1 MFDFEKLDIYKKAKR
16 YYSANL
22 KLIRGHNLDRI
33 IENQLSR
40 ASLSVV
46 LNISEGTGRF
56 SKADRAHFYVMS
68 RSSLFECIAI
78 LDILKDEGF
87 IEKEKFIELYE
98 MGEELSRIMLSMIK
112 NLRNH
117 K

>member
-1 MFDFEKLDIYKKAKR
+1 MFDFEKLDIYRKAKK

-22 KLIRGHNLDRI
+22 KLIRGSNLDRI

-40 ASLSVV
+40 AALSVV
-46 LNISEGTGRF
+46 LNIAEGTGRF
-56 SKADRAHFYVMS
+56 GKADRAHFYVMS

-78 LDILKDEGF
+78 LDILKDENF
-87 IEKEKFIELYE
+87 IQKETYNEIYDQ
-98 MGEELSRIMLSMIK
+98 GEELSRIMLSMIK
-112 NLRNH
+112 NLRNN